1 MKMRVLLL
9 PLWVGLLA
17 GISPTIQSVQ
27 AQQPTQVAQQGWQ
40 QFSSPDGGF
49 SVLMPVTPTQKRQ
62 TTDGSMMQLDAY
74 HFTASLEEG
83 QVTYSVSYTDF
94 PQEMAEFPPDLL
106 LDSLSS
112 RFTTD
117 RKIKLLNQQ
126 DTRLGE
132 YPGKEFNFEA
142 PGETLVKYRAYLV
155 KQRLYQVITEIPK
168 ARESALSTDVERF
181 VNSFQLL

>member
-1 MKMRVLLL
+1 MKMKVFLL
-9 PLWVGLLA
+9 PLWAGLLV
-17 GISPTIQSVQ
+17 GMYPVIQSVQ
-27 AQQPTQVAQQGWQ
+27 AQQPLQVAQQSWQ
-40 QFSSPDGGF
+40 PFSSPQGGF

-62 TTDGSMMQLDAY
+62 TTDGSIMRLDA
-74 HFTASLEEG
+74 HLFTAALEEG

-94 PQEMAEFPPDLL
+94 PDEMAEFPPNLL

-126 DTRLGE
+126 DTNLGQ

-142 PGETLVKYRAYLV
+142 PGETIVKYRAYVV

-181 VNSFQLL
+181 MSSFRLL